1 MKLRHYLMVIVTLM
15 GFNLAACSP
24 VTEEALPA
32 PVAPTSTIA
41 ELGNAEST
49 PEPAAAAAQPT
60 ATSPGP
66 TPEAVEAVQAEVKAQ
81 ALSNLNLRAGPGTNY
96 AIVGQ
101 LPANT
106 EIVVIGRNEN
116 GSWLQVQTEAG
127 AEAWLTG
134 DPALVKVDQAL
145 AANLPLVEAPPPA
158 YNASHPLVNRVLNE
172 IPLVVHHGGRFTC
185 ASHGGLNYLL
195 PEVREGNV
203 IGPYAGDFV
212 YDGNNVLFKLSGGVL
227 VLIREN
233 PIARFEGGAEFLPFD
248 QAMKLFESDQ
258 ISWTGDF
265 GQSGRGVPGCDPKA
279 P

>member
-1 MKLRHYLMVIVTLM
+1 MKLTHYFLIIVILM
-15 GFNLAACSP
+15 GFSLAACSP
-24 VTEEALPA
+24 AAEESPPA
-32 PVAPTSTIA
+32 PSAPTSTIA
-41 ELGNAEST
+41 ELSSAEAT
-49 PEPAAAAAQPT
+49 PEPTTATQPT
-60 ATSPGP
+60 ATTGQSEEP
-66 TPEAVEAVQAEVKAQ
+66 AQVEVKAQ

-101 LPANT
+101 LPANA
-106 EIVVIGRNEN
+106 EAVALGRNEN
-116 GSWLQVQTEAG
+116 GSWLQVRTEAG
-127 AEAWLTG
+127 ATAWLTG
-134 DPALVKVDQAL
+134 DPALVKVDQAV
-145 AANLPLVEAPPPA
+145 AANLPVVEAPPPA

-212 YDGNNVLFKLSGGVL
+212 YDGNNVLFKLSGGAL

-265 GQSGRGVPGCDPKA
+265 GQTGRGVPGCDPKA

>member
-1 MKLRHYLMVIVTLM
+1 MKLRHYFLIIVTLI

-24 VTEEALPA
+24 ATEEVPPA
-32 PVAPTSTIA
+32 PAAPTSTIA

-49 PEPAAAAAQPT
+49 PAATAAAAQPT
-60 ATSPGP
+60 ATSPGA
-66 TPEAVEAVQAEVKAQ
+66 TLAAVQAEVKAQ

-101 LPANT
+101 LPANA
-106 EIVVIGRNEN
+106 EIVVVGRTEN

-134 DPALVKVDQAL
+134 DPALVKVDQAV
-145 AANLPLVEAPPPA
+145 AASLPLVDAPPPA

-172 IPLVVHHGGRFTC
+172 IPLVVHHGGTFTC

-212 YDGNNVLFKLSGGVL
+212 YEGNNVLFKLAGGAP

-233 PIARFEGGAEFLPFD
+233 PIARFEGGAESLPFD

-265 GQSGRGVPGCDPKA
+265 GQSGRGVPGCDPKT